1 MYSPNKNKI
10 IGKLRS
16 GYTPVEI
23 TPNKA
28 LSSTFKN
35 IFKPLIKRKDLDF
48 FFELYNMDD
57 INLKAW
63 SFLGIYHILED
74 KQDIKDKN
82 KDKLY
87 SLVLDLLNEKREVTY
102 YGGSV
107 ETRAALREHHI
118 TRLVE
123 LDNSLIFEPV
133 LEYCNS
139 FKGSPDGVIMELL
152 EHVLSHS
159 SEKYIEDMILHFSE
173 SIGSNE
179 IGKKISIVNSFGNLC
194 KKIALQRKVE
204 ITDLF
209 KEYLKYPK
217 DKEKSNFLK
226 NRKLEELIFK
236 VGALL
241 ELDLEEETLAFVDS
255 LKYPYDSLDIIALR
269 YKSNQKFQS
278 ILLKKLHES
287 ENPHFIMELLKG
299 ILILKD
305 EIPKWEDLVIDNVTK
320 YQLSDGDLITAMQNS
335 GLINEGMML
344 SFLNKAN
351 EWTLKFLREY
361 LIQYPE
367 RLNDWRDLNNSLI
380 KILQSYKTPK
390 KDSSETTRD
399 YKIIKF
405 ILSIIIDLELKSF
418 LEYSLE
424 TFKRLEDEKL
434 KKIAI
439 FPILKFGE
447 QSLLLDLKNYMKK
460 NHEVGKFVMQF
471 LNSLERNEWS
481 FYY

>member
-16 GYTPVEI
+16 GYTPIEI

-48 FFELYNMDD
+48 FFELYNMND

-63 SFLGIYHILED
+63 SFLGIYHILEN
-74 KQDIKDKN
+74 KTDIKDEN
-82 KDKLY
+82 KDKLH
-87 SLVLDLLNEKREVTY
+87 SLVLDLLNEKSEVTY

-107 ETRAALREHHI
+107 ETRATLREHHV

-123 LDNSLIFEPV
+123 LENSLIFEAV

-139 FKGSPDGVIMELL
+139 FKGSPDGVIMELV
-152 EHVLSHS
+152 EHVLSYS
-159 SEKYIEDMILHFSE
+159 SEKSIEDMILHFSE
-173 SIGSNE
+173 SIGSDE
-179 IGKKISIVNSFGNLC
+179 IGKKISLMNSFGNLY
-194 KKIALQRKVE
+194 KKVALQRKAE
-204 ITDLF
+204 ITNLF
-209 KEYLKYPK
+209 KEYLEYPK
-217 DKEKSNFLK
+217 DKEKNNLPK
-226 NRKLEELIFK
+226 KRKLEELIFK

-241 ELDLEEETLAFVDS
+241 ELDLEEETLTFVDS
-255 LKYPYDSLDIIALR
+255 LKYPLDSLDTIASR
-269 YKSNQKFQS
+269 YKNNQKFRA
-278 ILLKKLHES
+278 ILLKKLQES
-287 ENPHFIMELLKG
+287 ENPHFIVELLKA
-299 ILILKD
+299 ILVSKD

-320 YQLSDGDLITAMQNS
+320 YHLSDGDLITAMQNS
-335 GLINEGMML
+335 GLISEEMML
-344 SFLNKAN
+344 SFLNKAS
-351 EWTLKFLREY
+351 EWSLKFLRDY

-367 RLNDWRDLNNSLI
+367 RLDDWGNLNKTLI
-380 KILQSYKTPK
+380 DILQSYNNPK
-390 KDSSETTRD
+390 KDLSEINRD
-399 YKIIKF
+399 YIVIKF
-405 ILSIIIDLELKSF
+405 ILSMIIDLELKNF

-447 QSLLLDLKNYMKK
+447 QSLLLDLKNYMKE
-460 NHEVGKFVMQF
+460 NQEVGKFVMQF
-471 LNSLERNEWS
+471 LNILERNEWR